1 MGKRTGGKRGAPAGN
16 RNRLKHGRYCARQI
30 ARRAEVQA
38 LLRRARNLIRRIEM
52 MAWARKAL
60 RRKRSTIV
68 IPGRASLLRREGK
81 GTQAERSRAVFPP
94 GPPYLARAVRAG
106 SPRVTRCVIRGSPYT
121 LAPRL
126 GEEAWRK
133 KSPGGAARWSIRS
146 ICAASATAMATGR
159 AISPGLM
166 SKLDY
171 IASLGVDAI
180 WLSPIHPS
188 PNRDW
193 GYDVSDYEGVHPD
206 YGTLA
211 DFDALIAAA
220 HAKGIRVL
228 LDEVLCHT
236 SDEHAWFQDSLKRG
250 AKSDWYVWAD
260 PAPDGTAPN
269 NWLSAFGGPAWAYQ
283 PARRQHYHHKFL
295 RQQPKL
301 SWRNADAKQAALDV
315 LDLWLKRGADG
326 FRLDVANAYL
336 HDDQLRD
343 NPPVP
348 MERRTNAIWGHAAN
362 LQRHIHDSNL
372 PENVE
377 CLKDIRRTVEQHADR
392 FVFGEFS
399 EEFERSGAYLPG
411 DVGLH
416 ASYTFSML
424 RAHRLSPDFARE
436 DIETLAK
443 HPAHWPCVTL
453 SNHDIMRTVTRFGGG
468 RDGNPAL
475 AKLML
480 ALLLSLRGT
489 VLLYQGEELGLP
501 EVDLRR
507 DQLRDPVGDLYYPDR
522 QGPRRLPH
530 ADAVE
535 CRCAEPRLHD
545 RDAVASARPGA
556 QAARRVEA
564 GWRCELDAQLRAP
577 VPRAAK
583 DERCAAFRRD
593 RSRRCAKP
601 VAGFHAHARK
611 RARALRL
618 QHERREMRRYDG
630 QKRLAPYA
638 LATLTRHQTIRAVMS
653 TASNAMSTASIG
665 KQHAAMAVAMVG
677 DAVERVI

>member
-1 MGKRTGGKRGAPAGN
+1 MAERNVPWWRGAVVYQVYLRSFMDSNGDGQGDLAG
-16 RNRLKHGRYCARQI
+16 LI
-30 ARRAEVQA
+30 A
-38 LLRRARNLIRRIEM
+38 
-52 MAWARKAL
+52 
-60 RRKRSTIV
+60 
-68 IPGRASLLRREGK
+68 
-81 GTQAERSRAVFPP
+81 
-94 GPPYLARAVRAG
+94 
-106 SPRVTRCVIRGSPYT
+106 
-121 LAPRL
+121 
-126 GEEAWRK
+126 
-133 KSPGGAARWSIRS
+133 
-146 ICAASATAMATGR
+146 
-159 AISPGLM
+159 
-166 SKLDY
+166 KLDY

-211 DFDALIAAA
+211 DFEALITAA

-260 PAPDGTAPN
+260 PKDDGTAPN

-301 SWRNADAKQAALDV
+301 SWRNADARKAALDV
-315 LDLWLKRGADG
+315 LDLWLTRGADG

-348 MERRTNAIWGHAAN
+348 MERRTPAIWGHAAN

-377 CLKDIRRTVEQHADR
+377 CLKDIHRTVERHADR

-399 EEFERSGAYLPG
+399 EGFERSGAYLPSE
-411 DVGLH
+411 VGLH

-424 RAHRLSPDFARE
+424 RAHRLSPDFVRDE
-436 DIETLAK
+436 IDVIRR
-443 HPAHWPCVTL
+443 HPNYWPCVTL

-468 RDGNPAL
+468 RGGNPAL

-489 VLLYQGEELGLP
+489 VLMYQGEELGLP

-507 DQLRDPVGDLYYPDR
+507 DQLRDPVGDLYYPIAKGRDGCR
-522 QGPRRLPH
+522 TPMPWN
-530 ADAVE
+530 ADAPNLGFTTGTPWLPLGP
-535 CRCAEPRLHD
+535 AHKPL
-545 RDAVASARPGA
+545 AVSEQDGAADSTLNFARTFLAKRKKSA
-556 QAARRVEA
+556 
-564 GWRCELDAQLRAP
+564 
-577 VPRAAK
+577 
-583 DERCAAFRRD
+583 
-593 RSRRCAKP
+593 
-601 VAGFHAHARK
+601 
-611 RARALRL
+611 ALRL
-618 QHERREMRRYDG
+618 GETAWIETP
-630 QKRLAPYA
+630 APFA
-638 LATLTRHQTIRAVMS
+638 AFTRTH
-653 TASNAMSTASIG
+653 
-665 KQHAAMAVAMVG
+665 G
-677 DAVERVI
+677 DERVLCVFNMSGAKARYENKDIAPFGFFVEAT